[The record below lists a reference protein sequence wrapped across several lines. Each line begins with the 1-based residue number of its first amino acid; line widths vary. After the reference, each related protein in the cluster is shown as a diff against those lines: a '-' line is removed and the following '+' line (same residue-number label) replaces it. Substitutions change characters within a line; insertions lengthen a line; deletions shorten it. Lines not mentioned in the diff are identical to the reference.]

1 MTKKSSARLA
11 RDAMEKKKE
20 RSKIEL
26 KDNNCWGDLNDIYQ
40 KNGQMLMAHTALASV
55 AQDKE
60 LLECIPDKATIV
72 DLIRGLAR
80 DTVQLSVELKEI
92 YSNHADK
99 TGGSQDA
106 NEVMRSIQIAEH
118 YNLWV
123 ERYSAVI
130 MPTVYQ
136 ITEQL
141 GQAETILNEK
151 RAAAAEADALNPNVI
166 TDVEVKDVIETH
178 DHVEGQ
184 QNG

>member
-1 MTKKSSARLA
+1 MTKKSVARQA
-11 RDAMEKKKE
+11 RDAVEQKNKRAKAQ
-20 RSKIEL
+20 L
-26 KDNNCWGDLNDIYQ
+26 KDNNCWGDLNEIYIYNM
-40 KNGQMLMAHTALASV
+40 KLLMAHTELAQV
-55 AQDKE
+55 AQDKQ

-80 DTVQLSVELKEI
+80 DTVALSGELRDI
-92 YSNHADK
+92 YSNHGDK
-99 TGGSQDA
+99 TGGSQDP

-123 ERYSAVI
+123 ERYNAVI

-141 GQAETILNEK
+141 GQAEKILNQK
-151 RAAAAEADALNPNVI
+151 RADAAAADAIDPNVI
-166 TDVEVKDVIETH
+166 TDVEVKEVVETH

-184 QNG
+184 